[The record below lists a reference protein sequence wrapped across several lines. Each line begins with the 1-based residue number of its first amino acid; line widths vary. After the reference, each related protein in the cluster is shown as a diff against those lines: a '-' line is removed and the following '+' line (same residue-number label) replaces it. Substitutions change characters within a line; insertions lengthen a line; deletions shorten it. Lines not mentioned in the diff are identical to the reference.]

1 MKYTFKTKILFV
13 MITLILV
20 PSVLLSIFIMN
31 SSNTFYKESINPSL
45 EQDFK
50 NDLNRIESFFSDS
63 QNELNLY
70 SSIIGLNNNEE
81 YIFSIL
87 NQFLEN
93 NPTFINSYFT
103 TETGEDY
110 LDHNRKPAVDG
121 RDRVWYKDAKNLGF
135 TILEPYVDALSDEW
149 VVTLSIPV
157 YKEKRFYGVLGV
169 DFLIS
174 DIVKDISKVTDV
186 TQTQIVVKNLNNE
199 IIYIDDSFEN
209 IEAAEAQLLDT
220 DNPQILNKNYTMDTI
235 HLNLHMIYSSSHY
248 NSSIKKIGFEMASIL
263 LFAGILT
270 VVLALSSSKLISVPL
285 NDFKDAIHHISET
298 HEAYSSGH
306 DITLWD
312 KEFIELFEKF
322 NILIKRFDKDKELLT
337 ERYSVVSKKNS
348 DLLDKNMQLEDMFKN
363 QKQLD
368 RRIRKSQETYQS
380 ILNNINGMIWVL
392 DNQGKIVF
400 VNILLETILGY
411 DEGTLLQQSV
421 SRLIN
426 NEYDMKFTLFDM
438 LKSRDYKKIELN
450 MVTAS
455 QNIILVE
462 GTTSRVHNDEGELIY
477 IYGICHDIRNSKAL
491 YYDYNVKIQEQ
502 NLIMDLTETASMNM
516 SLHQVMKSIFDKINN
531 IFGWSAATIR
541 FLNENNEF
549 ELISRTSFGNDFIV
563 DHPVPYE
570 NTCLGYTIE
579 KKEILS
585 VYEIDQLPVEEPI
598 YKHLIE
604 TGYAIVFIPVGN
616 NDIGKG
622 VITITVEKK
631 VLLEREETLNAFTN
645 TIIIVVERALIY
657 EKLKKDY
664 IRMIKVLAE
673 AGDDKDFS
681 SVGHSN
687 RVSEISR
694 KIGEYLF
701 LDDDEVIDL
710 EICGLL
716 HDIGKIGISDQYLSL
731 EAQQTIIGKE
741 KIKQHPAIG
750 KKMLEGIGL
759 SDNILDGIELHHINY
774 DLSGYPEITD
784 IEIIPLFARIIRVAD
799 QFDNMSSS
807 NRYESSLDI
816 WFEMAMDSGIKYC
829 PQIIKGLKEV
839 IDKKLI

>member
-1 MKYTFKTKILFV
+1 MKYTFRTKILFI

-20 PSVLLSIFIMN
+20 PSILLSIFIMN
-31 SSNTFYKESINPSL
+31 ASNTFYKESINPSL

-63 QNELNLY
+63 QSELNLY
-70 SSIIGLNNNEE
+70 SSIIGLNNNED

-87 NQFLEN
+87 DQFLES

-121 RDRVWYKDAKNLGF
+121 RDRVWYKSAKNAGF
-135 TILEPYVDALSDEW
+135 TILEPYIDALSNEW

-157 YKEKRFYGVLGV
+157 YKEEVFYGVLGV

-174 DIVKDISKVTDV
+174 DIVKDISKVSDI
-186 TQTQIVVKNLNNE
+186 TQTQIVVKNFNNE
-199 IIYIDDSFEN
+199 IIYIDDSFNN
-209 IEAAEAQLLDT
+209 IEEAETQLNDI

-235 HLNLHMIYSSSHY
+235 HLNIHMIYSSSHY
-248 NSSIKKIGFEMASIL
+248 NSSIKKIGFEMAGIL
-263 LFAGILT
+263 VFAGTLT

-285 NDFKDAIHHISET
+285 NDFKDAIHHINET
-298 HEAYSSGH
+298 HEVYSSG
-306 DITLWD
+306 DDLTLWD
-312 KEFIELFEKF
+312 QEFVELFEKF
-322 NILIKRFDKDKELLT
+322 NILIKRFDKDKALLT
-337 ERYSVVSKKNS
+337 ERYSVLSKKNS
-348 DLLDKNMQLEDMFKN
+348 DLLDKNMELEDMFKN

-380 ILNNINGMIWVL
+380 ILNNIKGMIWVL
-392 DNQGKIVF
+392 DKEGNIVF
-400 VNILLETILGY
+400 VNVLLESTLGY
-411 DEGTLLQQSV
+411 DEGELLQQSV
-421 SRLIN
+421 SDLISN
-426 NEYDMKFTLFDM
+426 DYDKRFSLFEM

-450 MVTAS
+450 MITAE
-455 QNIILVE
+455 QDNILVE
-462 GTTSRVHNDEGELIY
+462 GTTSRVLNDEGELIY

-549 ELISRTSFGNDFIV
+549 DLISRTSFGNDFIV
-563 DHPVPYE
+563 AHPVPYE

-579 KKEILS
+579 KKEIIT
-585 VYEIDQLPVEEPI
+585 VYEVDQLPVEEPI
-598 YKHLIE
+598 YKQLIE
-604 TGYAIVFIPVGN
+604 SGYAIVFIPVGN

-622 VITITVEKK
+622 VISITVEKK

-687 RVSEISR
+687 RVAEISR

-701 LDDDEVIDL
+701 LDDEEVIDL

-741 KIKQHPAIG
+741 KIKEHPIIG

-759 SDNILDGIELHHINY
+759 SDNILDGIELHHINF
-774 DLSGYPEITD
+774 DLSGYPEISD

-816 WFEMAMDSGIKYC
+816 WFEMAMDSGSKYC
-829 PQIIKGLKEV
+829 PQTIKTLKEV

>member
-1 MKYTFKTKILFV
+1 MKYTFRTKILFI
-13 MITLILV
+13 MTTLILV
-20 PSVLLSIFIMN
+20 PSILLSIFIMN
-31 SSNTFYKESINPSL
+31 WSNTFYKESINPSL
-45 EQDFK
+45 EQDFR

-70 SSIIGLNNNEE
+70 SSIIGLNNNDD

-103 TETGEDY
+103 TETGEDF
-110 LDHNRKPAVDG
+110 LDHNRKTAVDG
-121 RDRVWYKDAKNLGF
+121 KDRVWYKNAKNLGF
-135 TILEPYVDALSDEW
+135 TILEPYVDAISDEW

-157 YKEKRFYGVLGV
+157 YKEEMFYGVLGV

-174 DIVKDISKVTDV
+174 DIVKDISKVTNV

-199 IIYIDDSFEN
+199 IIYIDDSFED
-209 IEAAEAQLLDT
+209 IKAAEAQLKDT
-220 DNPQILNKNYTMDTI
+220 DNPRILNKNYMLDTI

-248 NSSIKKIGFEMASIL
+248 NRSIKKISFEMASL
-263 LFAGILT
+263 LVFAGILT

-285 NDFKDAIHHISET
+285 DDFKSAIHHINET
-298 HEAYSSGH
+298 HEAYSFGY

-312 KEFIELFEKF
+312 KEFIELFGKF
-322 NILIKRFDKDKELLT
+322 NILSKRFDNDKELLT
-337 ERYSVVSKKNS
+337 QRYSELSKKNS
-348 DLLDKNMQLEDMFKN
+348 ELLDKNIELEEMFKN
-363 QKQLD
+363 QKLLD
-368 RRIRKSQETYQS
+368 RRIRKSQENYQS
-380 ILNNINGMIWVL
+380 ILNNIKGMIWVL

-400 VNILLETILGY
+400 VNVLLETTLGY
-411 DEGTLLQQSV
+411 DEGILMQQSV
-421 SRLIN
+421 SDLIN
-426 NEYDMKFTLFDM
+426 NDYDKKFTLLGM

-450 MVTAS
+450 MVDAS

-462 GTTSRVHNDEGELIY
+462 GTTSRVFNDEGELTY
-477 IYGICHDIRNSKAL
+477 IYGICHDMRDSKAL

-516 SLHQVMKSIFDKINN
+516 SMHQVMKSIFDKINN

-549 ELISRTSFGNDFIV
+549 ELISRTSFGNDFIA

-570 NTCLGYTIE
+570 NTCLGYTVE
-579 KKEILS
+579 KKEIIS
-585 VYEIDQLPVEEPI
+585 VYEIDQLPVEEPL
-598 YKHLIE
+598 YKQLIE
-604 TGYAIVFIPVGN
+604 SGYAIIFVPVGN
-616 NDIGKG
+616 KDIGKG
-622 VITITVEKK
+622 VISISVEKK

-694 KIGEYLF
+694 KIGECLF
-701 LDDDEVIDL
+701 LDDEEIIDL

-741 KIKQHPAIG
+741 KIKEHPTIG

-759 SDNILDGIELHHINY
+759 SDNILYGIELHHINF
-774 DLSGYPEITD
+774 DLSGYPEISG
-784 IEIIPLFARIIRVAD
+784 IENIPLFARIIRVAD
-799 QFDNMSSS
+799 QFDNMNSSK
-807 NRYESSLDI
+807 RYESSLDI
-816 WFEMAMDSGIKYC
+816 WFEMAMESGTKYC
-829 PQIIKGLKEV
+829 PQIIKALKEV
-839 IDKKLI
+839 IDKNLI